1 WIRSPVSGISAWL
14 RAILMM
20 IASAS
25 PFAVVD
31 GVSKILADDQ
41 SVGQIVWARY
51 SFAIPVLFAASPR
64 LAWRGL
70 LRTNELRNQ
79 IIRGL
84 IPLVIS
90 ASMVLAVRHLPLTEA
105 TL

>member
-1 WIRSPVSGISAWL
+1 MSGISAWL

-25 PFAVVD
+25 LFAVVD

-51 SFAIPVLFAASPR
+51 SFACCVPTSCATRS
-64 LAWRGL
+64 
-70 LRTNELRNQ
+70 
-79 IIRGL
+79 
-84 IPLVIS
+84 S
-90 ASMVLAVRHLPLTEA
+90 AG
-105 TL
+105 